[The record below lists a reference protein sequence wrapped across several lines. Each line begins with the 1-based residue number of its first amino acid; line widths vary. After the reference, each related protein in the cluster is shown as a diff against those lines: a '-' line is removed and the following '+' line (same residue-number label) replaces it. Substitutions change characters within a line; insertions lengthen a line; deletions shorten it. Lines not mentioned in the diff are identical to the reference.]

1 MATPYGSQ
9 IESYAGGL
17 NRLRKRYGTMGQA
30 AGSNL
35 AAVRPMQQRSLTD
48 LASLLRQPEQ
58 PGARAAFI
66 NRRTQPVNDAYTAG
80 QSALTARAARE
91 GDNSFLA
98 GQRAVLEGQRSN
110 AFGMAT
116 NDAAENFDARR
127 QANLEDLYRLFSGQQ
142 QQEQEAERY
151 ALGQEG
157 DANSQLL
164 QLYLA
169 MSNAEKQRAAAAQ
182 AQQAQLIGGIAGT
195 AGTLYGG
202 YRGWGK

>member
-1 MATPYGSQ
+1 MATPYGTQ
-9 IESYAGGL
+9 IERYAGGL
-17 NRLRKRYGTMGQA
+17 NNLKRRYQGMGQT
-30 AGSNL
+30 AGAGL

-48 LASLLRQPEQ
+48 LASLLRQPER

-66 NRRTQPVNDAYTAG
+66 NRRTQPVSDAYTAG
-80 QSALTARAARE
+80 QAALTARAARE

-98 GQRAVLEGQRSN
+98 GQRAVLEGQRAN

-116 NDAAENFDARR
+116 NDAAQNFDAQR
-127 QANLEDLYRLFSGQQ
+127 QQNLESLYRLFTGQQ
-142 QQEQEAERY
+142 QQEQEAQRY

-164 QLYLA
+164 QLYLQ

-182 AQQAQLIGGIAGT
+182 QNRLGALGSLIGTGAQI
-195 AGTLYGG
+195 YGMS
-202 YRGWGK
+202 RGWGK